1 MAKIRVAVSVE
12 QALAQRADEVAR
24 RSGTPRSRLYAR
36 ALEEFLATAENRAL
50 LEGLNAAYAD
60 FPRRRRVG
68 DPGGN
73 PSSATEVRR
82 PVVIR
87 QGDLYW
93 VDLGQAS
100 GSRPALRRPF
110 VVIQND
116 LFNQSRLATV
126 VVCALTSNQSR
137 AEAPG
142 NVRLP
147 QGEGYLPRDSV
158 VNVTQ
163 LFTIDKGELSERI
176 GRIGGERTAE
186 VLRGVRLVL
195 DPRRAVDTGSRPA
208 GPFST

>member
-1 MAKIRVAVSVE
+1 M
-12 QALAQRADEVAR
+12 
-24 RSGTPRSRLYAR
+24 
-36 ALEEFLATAENRAL
+36 
-50 LEGLNAAYAD
+50 
-60 FPRRRRVG
+60 
-68 DPGGN
+68 
-73 PSSATEVRR
+73 
-82 PVVIR
+82 IR

-93 VDLGQAS
+93 VDLGQSS

-126 VVCALTSNQSR
+126 VVCALTSNLSR

-147 QGEGYLPRDSV
+147 QGEGNLHRDSV

-163 LFTIDKGELSERI
+163 LFTVDKGELTERI